1 MKLNL
6 SQIKD
11 ITTGA
16 VRIEEINNT
25 FHFYRFTKHQE
36 ELYKNRNTSF
46 YLKTFSTSGVKM
58 RFRTNSQSLFLN
70 VDTASV
76 TSRSFFAFEVF
87 VNGEK
92 TDDIKNFCESELSGD
107 YTRVKYPFGNF
118 SKKFHLGTG
127 EKEVL
132 IYFPWSVKA
141 TIKELIIDDNSF
153 IEPVKPSKKMLVFGD
168 SITLGADALYP
179 SNRYISQI
187 ANMLDAEEYNKAIG
201 GEIYFPELAKEK
213 ETFEPDYILVSY
225 GTNDWKKSTKEDL
238 AQNCKEILCNLSN
251 HYPKAKIFVITP
263 IWRKDMNESIR
274 FGVFRSVGEIVEK
287 QVVEFKNA
295 SVIHGFEFVPQNEE
309 FFADL
314 RLHPNDKGFGYYS
327 DNLSKR
333 IKDILREL

>member
-1 MKLNL
+1 MNLNL
-6 SQIKD
+6 SQIKN

-16 VRIEEINNT
+16 VRIEEIDNA

-58 RFRTNSQSLFLN
+58 RFRTNSQSFFLN
-70 VDTASV
+70 VDTSSGN
-76 TSRSFFAFEVF
+76 TRSYFAFEVF

-92 TDDIKNFCESELSGD
+92 IDDIKNFCESELSGD
-107 YTRVKYPFGNF
+107 YTAAQFPFGNF

-127 EKEVL
+127 EKKVL

-153 IEPVKPSKKMLVFGD
+153 IKPVKPSKKMLVFGD
-168 SITLGADALYP
+168 SITHGYDALYP
-179 SNRYISQI
+179 SNRYISRI

-201 GEIYFPELAKEK
+201 GEIYFPELAE
-213 ETFEPDYILVSY
+213 ENEPFEPDYILVSY
-225 GTNDWKKSTKEDL
+225 GSNDWNRSTKEDL

-263 IWRKDMNESIR
+263 IWRKDMNESR
-274 FGVFRSVGEIVEK
+274 PFGDFRSVGEIVEK

-295 SVIHGFEFVPQNEE
+295 SVIHGFEFVPQNVDL
-309 FFADL
+309 FADL
-314 RLHPNDKGFGYYS
+314 RLHPNDKGFEYYFQ
-327 DNLSKR
+327 NLSKH
-333 IKDILREL
+333 IKDILDK